1 MKITIT
7 SEIYSR
13 FLDIYTGYTEINGKT
28 LFLGKVIT
36 TDVETARNV
45 FEKALSEIVNT
56 EPETKE
62 AGDLDYSTL
71 EIKKCWH
78 GYEIQAVDPDA
89 PKFHMYI
96 QKVYKGRATWVT
108 DYTHAKSYKTEKAAR
123 DVIEKIRAG
132 VIVNDL

>member
-1 MKITIT
+1 MKNINNTLKIT
-7 SEIYSR
+7 
-13 FLDIYTGYTEINGKT
+13 T
-28 LFLGKVIT
+28 LWG
-36 TDVETARNV
+36 RY
-45 FEKALSEIVNT
+45 
-56 EPETKE
+56 
-62 AGDLDYSTL
+62 G
-71 EIKKCWH
+71 
-78 GYEIQAVDPDA
+78 IQAVDPDA